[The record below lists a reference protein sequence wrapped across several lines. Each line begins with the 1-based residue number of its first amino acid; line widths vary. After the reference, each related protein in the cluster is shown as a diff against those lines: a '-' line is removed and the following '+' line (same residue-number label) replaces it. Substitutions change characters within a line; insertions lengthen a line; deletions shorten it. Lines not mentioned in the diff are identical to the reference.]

1 MEKQNTKKV
10 IRTGLDMEISGNLCV
25 NKKSMDSVEL
35 SERLFFYE
43 MAEIRALE
51 NICFFLIPF
60 SLIRP

>member
-10 IRTGLDMEISGNLCV
+10 IWQGTCYGNIWDLCV

-43 MAEIRALE
+43 MAEIRTLE

>member
-35 SERLFFYE
+35 SERLFF
-43 MAEIRALE
+43 MRWQKSGPLRTSA
-51 NICFFLIPF
+51 F
-60 SLIRP
+60 S